1 MECGRNQSAA
11 ENKNA
16 IATKVKMS
24 WSSCRGPPITK
35 PFNSLL
41 DAGKQVGN
49 GSRILGYLHF
59 APGGQGTDNGDLG
72 GLSRAASREP

>member
-1 MECGRNQSAA
+1 MGHLLQN
-11 ENKNA
+11 
-16 IATKVKMS
+16 
-24 WSSCRGPPITK
+24 

-41 DAGKQVGN
+41 DSGKQVGN

-72 GLSRAASREP
+72 GLSRAASCEP